1 MRQRVWLLF
10 LIVFAVVGIVTA
22 QRAPAPALAECGQ
35 QGDVEV
41 ICGARA
47 PEDLELTPDGNRI
60 IVAQFGR
67 GAAAGTGIVL
77 FDPDAQD
84 FRDLP
89 VRVEPRPT
97 WGEAACVEPEG
108 MALNPHGLS
117 LATHPDGV
125 VGLYVVN
132 HNLRESVEMF
142 EVAEV
147 GGGWELIWRGC
158 LSAEVAYNDLAMLPN
173 GGFVGTRPT
182 ALQEPGANAFGG
194 GNSGDV
200 AVWTPESGEVVLPDT
215 ASGFPN
221 GVAVDPEGRFA
232 YIAVWT
238 GQGAIKYDLE
248 RRERVATVDLG
259 FMPDNLTWT
268 ADGRLLAAGIQGIG
282 GDCGGVPCIQGF
294 EVAEIDPETMNVRTV
309 YRSEAPPSPISG
321 VSVAIQLEDDV
332 YVGSFQGDRL
342 VRIDWTD

>member
-1 MRQRVWLLF
+1 MRQPVWLLF
-10 LIVFAVVGIVTA
+10 PIVFAVVGIVTA

-35 QGDVEV
+35 HVEV

-67 GAAAGTGIVL
+67 GAAAGTGLVL

-84 FRDLP
+84 SRTCRSASIRARLGAIAP
-89 VRVEPRPT
+89 
-97 WGEAACVEPEG
+97 AEPEG
-108 MALNPHGLS
+108 MALNPRGLS

-125 VGLYVVN
+125 EGLYVVN
-132 HNLRESVEMF
+132 HNLRESIEMF
-142 EVAEV
+142 EVVEA

-158 LSAEVAYNDLAMLPN
+158 LAAEVAYNDLAMLPN

-182 ALQEPGANAFGG
+182 ALQEPGANGG

-200 AVWTPESGEVVLPDT
+200 AVWTPESGEVALDT

-232 YIAVWT
+232 IAVWT
-238 GQGAIKYDLE
+238 GQGAQI
-248 RRERVATVDLG
+248 
-259 FMPDNLTWT
+259 
-268 ADGRLLAAGIQGIG
+268 
-282 GDCGGVPCIQGF
+282 
-294 EVAEIDPETMNVRTV
+294 
-309 YRSEAPPSPISG
+309 
-321 VSVAIQLEDDV
+321 
-332 YVGSFQGDRL
+332 
-342 VRIDWTD
+342 